1 MSQQDDNNDNQKVLF
16 GFVLGAVTGAA
27 AALLLTPTV
36 TEEARK
42 KVAEKAGPLK
52 DLVNNNLDNIVH
64 YGLGMLKSYA
74 GSASKGDASPV
85 QAVIRAVASQAIA
98 GLAATV
104 GDGGDKKGK
113 DKDKG
118 DKAARKEGKKKA
130 KKEDSDEV

>member
-1 MSQQDDNNDNQKVLF
+1 MSQQEDNNDNQKVLF

-36 TEEARK
+36 TEEARR

-52 DLVNNNLDNIVH
+52 DLVNNNLDNLVH
-64 YGLGMLKSYA
+64 YGLVMLKSYA
-74 GSASKGDASPV
+74 GGSGKGDASPV
-85 QAVIRAVASQAIA
+85 QAVIQAVASQAIA
-98 GLAATV
+98 GLTAA
-104 GDGGDKKGK
+104 GGEKKGK

-130 KKEDSDEV
+130 KKEDADEV